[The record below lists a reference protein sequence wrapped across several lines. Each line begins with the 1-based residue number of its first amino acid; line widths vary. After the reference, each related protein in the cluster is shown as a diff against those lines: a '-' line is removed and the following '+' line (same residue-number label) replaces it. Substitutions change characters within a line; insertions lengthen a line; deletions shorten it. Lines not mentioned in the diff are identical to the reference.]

1 MANQLLDQFDL
12 NTKKEEV
19 TVSQNTGNSLL
30 DQFNNSGGNY
40 TSTTEEPKKKGIYVG
55 GTEDRAGYIASMGA
69 GVLSGAEK
77 AVEGLVTTGTLLADL
92 GLGTELT
99 KKVENWFDSQ
109 EIFNQLEDVADD
121 TWLGKTTE
129 ILVQLGVPG
138 GFALKGAN
146 ALLKAKNLGILNK
159 SPNLAK
165 FGAAGLADAAA
176 STKDIG
182 TIGDFI
188 GAGPTEQRKSQGEE
202 GRSEAFR
209 RLTNKFKFG
218 MEGALGFSLFD
229 KVLIPGATKAF
240 KSVIPTVKGVIRSAK
255 GPGANIIRKEMDPR
269 YEAYLKVK
277 NEVDAIKTKGKKDGS
292 LNVKDVEDLKVAKNK
307 MDNLIKQGADKMS
320 EPINVTQ
327 QLEPGWAFSE
337 NNILRKF
344 QEVIGSKLTAA
355 SKYSGTTI
363 FKTIRDKVNFKKAVE
378 EEARINTQNLGNKV
392 EELLSNGEL
401 FKQLDRRGVGSREK
415 LMRTIH
421 DFTSSGGMKGKYIDE
436 VVEDVKLGGQ
446 KTYNELYNKQTLG
459 TITDAERQ
467 ILGQFKKTG
476 KSKYV
481 PLTKEEIFNSR
492 TFKESNLPKSIIPN
506 MITIRNHIDDL
517 SNTMLKTPGIE
528 QVASKEFLD
537 TVSANIGEYIT
548 RRYKAFDPNKKIS
561 EDYIAKLYTTPEGLK
576 TIERA
581 KAVVNAKYKNQFG
594 TMVGGTKNAAGKLVG
609 GRFVPYDNEA
619 ARLMDDEITKI
630 LYSGGEFEKLGN
642 GLERL
647 VTIDKGITKART
659 QVPKAIRDLLGEVK
673 NIDEAYINSVRKM
686 NDFSTSTKFYNDV
699 LANGNGRYFFDK
711 PTISEGG
718 LKFTTRIDSDNALN
732 TFYTTPQLANTLGEL
747 ASNNNNRFLNSPI
760 WNTFFLAPKAFS
772 QESLTTMN
780 PFTHVRN
787 VISATS
793 FTGMNGNWFRDP
805 RKIATEFSDTLN
817 IIKGEYKS
825 NLETELGKRIYKDK
839 KSLGEIDAYVKNVR
853 ELQELG
859 VINNSPRLQEMAG
872 LVDDVSKTFEKSDTV
887 TPESVLYKIFKG
899 FDPSSKSTLSK
910 TRRVARNL
918 YATEDNFFK
927 VQNYR
932 AEQSK
937 YKEVWD
943 DFYKNDVNG
952 FVRKY
957 GDEASKFGVSRED
970 LFTQRGY
977 DRFIKEKSADIVKNN
992 IPNYDYVGDFIKQL
1006 RRLPL
1011 GNFVAFP
1018 VETIRTGINTLKQG
1032 VKEIGDPMTAGIGT
1046 KRILGVTAFG
1056 GLMGQGAVELGQLAG
1071 GVSDKTL
1078 NALKEYLPD
1087 WSKNS
1092 HIVPIKQGGQLYF
1105 IDFSHSNA
1113 YDLLTRPA
1121 RAAVG
1126 AFNRS
1131 REDEETILKNV
1142 EEAGW
1147 EAIKELAQPFLSESI
1162 ITEWFGDVWF
1172 RGGEKKNG
1180 KRIWQENDNALL
1192 AWTKGVVSLF
1202 SRAAPL
1208 GYKQMERVYLSG
1220 VGNKDQYNRGY
1231 KFMNEG
1237 LGILGFRIQDPFI
1250 EQGLSFKINDQKRKE
1265 TQAKK
1270 EISSVAYNGNSTPED
1285 VIKAYN
1291 RANEIKF
1298 EADKAL
1304 FKRIE
1309 AAKYLGLSDKI
1320 IRKELRD
1327 RYSKK
1332 DASALIRGNFSPLKL
1347 SSFAIKTVK
1356 KNHLIRGLEDPSRL
1370 LRQLSKEV
1378 FNTYKGNVFFEDV
1391 ESLFERPLDLMD
1403 DRTPNLVVP
1412 EGETVAPPVINTPT
1426 VPSGGGN
1433 ILLDQ
1438 FNSSQVTQPPS
1449 NVINQSDVSQLA
1461 KSGNIDITEAIAERR
1476 T

>member
-1 MANQLLDQFDL
+1 MASENKFLDLFDQD
-12 NTKKEEV
+12 NKT
-19 TVSQNTGNSLL
+19 TN
-30 DQFNNSGGNY
+30 NNSKNNSKSSNKFLDLFNSGDGNY
-40 TSTTEEPKKKGIYVG
+40 TSTTKTPEKK
-55 GTEDRAGYIASMGA
+55 AGYIVSAGA
-69 GVLSGAEK
+69 GILSGAEK
-77 AVEGLVTTGTLLADL
+77 AVEGVVTTGTLLADL
-92 GLGTELT
+92 GLGTDLT
-99 KKVENWFDSQ
+99 KKVEDWFDSQ
-109 EIFNQLEDVADD
+109 EIFNKLEDVADD

-129 ILVQLGVPG
+129 ILTQLGVPG

-165 FGAAGLADAAA
+165 FGAAGLADAVV

-182 TIGDFI
+182 TLGDFI
-188 GAGPTEQRKSQGEE
+188 GAGPTEQRRNQGEE

-255 GPGANIIRKEMDPR
+255 GPGANIVRKEMDPR

-292 LNVKDVEDLKVAKNK
+292 LDVKGVEDLKVAQNK
-307 MDNLIKQGADKMS
+307 LNNLIKQGADKMDK
-320 EPINVTQ
+320 EIDVIQ

-355 SKYSGTTI
+355 SKWAGTTI
-363 FKTIRDKVNFKKAVE
+363 FKSQREKLNFTRALE
-378 EEARINTQNLGNKV
+378 EDGRIIIQNLGNKV
-392 EELLSNGEL
+392 DELLSNSQL
-401 FKQLDRRGVGSREK
+401 FKELDKKGLGDRTK
-415 LMRTIH
+415 LMNTIY
-421 DFTSSGGMKGKYIDE
+421 DFIGTGGMKGKYVDN
-436 VVEDVKLGGQ
+436 V
-446 KTYNELYNKQTLG
+446 
-459 TITDAERQ
+459 
-467 ILGQFKKTG
+467 KTG
-476 KSKYV
+476 KTEYV
-481 PLTKEEIFNSR
+481 PLTREEILDSR
-492 TFKESNLPKSIIPN
+492 AFRESKIPESLVPN
-506 MITIRNHIDDL
+506 MITIRNSIDEL
-517 SNTMLKTPGIE
+517 SDVMLKTPGIE
-528 QVASKEFLD
+528 QAASKEFLD
-537 TVSANIGEYIT
+537 IVKANIGEYIT
-548 RRYKAFDPNKKIS
+548 RSYRAFDPNPKIK
-561 EDYIAKLYTTPEGLK
+561 EEWITKLYNTKEGLEL
-576 TIERA
+576 IERA
-581 KAVVNAKYKNQFG
+581 KVVINAKNPGKFG
-594 TMVGGTKNAAGKLVG
+594 EIVGGTKNAAGKLVG
-609 GRFVPYDNEA
+609 GRFVPHNPLN
-619 ARLMDDEITKI
+619 ARLMDDEIQKI
-630 LYSGGEFEKLGN
+630 LASGGDFEKLQLDE

-647 VTIDKGITKART
+647 VTVDKGITKART
-659 QVPKAIRDLLGEVK
+659 QVPKAIRDLLGEYK
-673 NIDEAYINSVRKM
+673 SIDEAYINTVRKM
-686 NDFSTSTKFYNDV
+686 NNFTSSTKFYNDV
-699 LANGNGRYFFDK
+699 LASGNGKYFFDT

-718 LKFTTRIDSDNALN
+718 LKFSTPIVSDNALN
-732 TFYTTPQLANTLGEL
+732 GFYTTPQLAKSLGEL
-747 ASNNNNRFLNSPI
+747 AANNNNRFLNSPI
-760 WNTFFLAPKAFS
+760 YNTFFLGPKAFT
-772 QESLTTMN
+772 QEALTTMN

-787 VISATS
+787 VISALS

-805 RKIATEFSDTLN
+805 RKIATEFIDTLN
-817 IIKGEYKS
+817 IIKGETKS
-825 NLETELGKRIYKDK
+825 KLETELGRRIYKDK
-839 KSLGEIDAYVKNVR
+839 KSLSQIDAYVKNVR

-859 VINNSPRLQEMAG
+859 VINNSPRLQDMAN
-872 LVDDVSKTFEKSDTV
+872 LVDDVSKTFDNAEGV
-887 TPESVLYKIFKG
+887 APEGVLYKIFKG
-899 FDPSSKSTLSK
+899 FDPKGKSGLSK
-910 TRRVARNL
+910 TRRIARNL

-927 VQNYR
+927 IQNYL

-952 FVRKY
+952 FVTKY
-957 GDEASKFGVSRED
+957 GDEAAKYGVSRED

-977 DRFIKEKSADIVKNN
+977 DRFVKEKSADIVKNN
-992 IPNYDYVGDFIKQL
+992 IPNYDYVGDFIQQL

-1011 GNFVAFP
+1011 GNFISFP
-1018 VETIRTGINTLKQG
+1018 VETIRTGINTLRQG
-1032 VKEIGDPMTAGIGT
+1032 VRELGDDMTAGIGI
-1046 KRILGVTAFG
+1046 KRIAGVTTFG
-1056 GLMGQGAVELGQLAG
+1056 GLMGAGAVEIGQLGA

-1078 NALKEYLPD
+1078 NALKEYLPE
-1087 WSKNS
+1087 WSQNS

-1180 KRIWQENDNALL
+1180 KRIWQENDSAPL

-1270 EISSVAYNGNSTPED
+1270 EISSAAFDGNSSVED
-1285 VIKAYN
+1285 VMKAYN

-1309 AAKYLGLSDKI
+1309 AAKYLGLSERLIK
-1320 IRKELRD
+1320 KELRD

-1332 DASALIRGNFSPLKL
+1332 EASALIRGNFSPLKL
-1347 SSFAIKTVK
+1347 SSFAMKTVK
-1356 KNHLIRGLEDPSRL
+1356 ENHLMRGQEDPTQL
-1370 LRQLSKEV
+1370 LRQLSRDI
-1378 FNTYKGNVFFEDV
+1378 FNNYKGNVFFEDV
-1391 ESLFERPLDLMD
+1391 ESLFERPLDLME
-1403 DRTPNLVVP
+1403 DRTPNVVIP
-1412 EGETVAPPVINTPT
+1412 QGETVAPPVINTPP
-1426 VPSGGGN
+1426 VAPN
-1433 ILLDQ
+1433 NENKFLDL
-1438 FNSSQVTQPPS
+1438 FNSSQAIQPS
-1449 NVINQSDVSQLA
+1449 GNLINPSDVSQLA
-1461 KSGNIDITEAIAERR
+1461 KSGNIDITEAIAARR